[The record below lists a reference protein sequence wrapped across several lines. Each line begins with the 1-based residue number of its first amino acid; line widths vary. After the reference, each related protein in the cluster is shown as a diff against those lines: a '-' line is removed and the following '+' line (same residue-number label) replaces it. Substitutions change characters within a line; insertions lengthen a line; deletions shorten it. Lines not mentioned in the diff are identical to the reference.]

1 MVPRIRAEGG
11 EGKTTEDRKDKEED
25 MARHKVTVV
34 LICKEL
40 TWEMQENK
48 RPVGTLTSHR
58 LVVRSASRR
67 RNRITRVNWHR
78 LHSPPAILEVPR
90 WSTCLCGLIPSA
102 GRSRIG
108 KTLST
113 ADSANETAPEA

>member
-58 LVVRSASRR
+58 LVV
-67 RNRITRVNWHR
+67 
-78 LHSPPAILEVPR
+78 
-90 WSTCLCGLIPSA
+90 
-102 GRSRIG
+102 
-108 KTLST
+108 
-113 ADSANETAPEA
+113 